1 MRWSLPAVVLSVLA
15 AWAAAAELTFPYKA
29 VITTD
34 NIYVRSGPGE
44 NYYPTDRLK
53 AGQQIEV
60 YRHDVGGWY
69 AIRPSAGSFSWVAG
83 RDLEVNKDNLARVV
97 EDHAAARVGSRFS
110 DIREVTQV
118 RLKRGEVVEVLG
130 TKPSAAAG
138 AAAAET
144 WYKITPPSGEFRWV
158 DGKHVARDD
167 SADGLRQPG
176 GGPSGAP
183 AGSGRLSAEQ
193 FQKAMDDLEVELS
206 TMVVEE
212 PTVWD
217 FAELR
222 QRADS
227 LFQQAQA
234 ATERGRAR
242 LVLGKITRF
251 EDIRDRYK
259 KLSTMQSET
268 ARVDRRLARLSRISP
283 PGDPEGRFDA
293 VGRLAWVPSPK
304 PGTPQYVVVDPSG
317 NVRCYVSPAPGVNLR
332 SYVGRDVGINGT
344 RGYMPEQ
351 KAAHL
356 MARHV
361 TLVDEATLR

>member
-1 MRWSLPAVVLSVLA
+1 MIMRRLLLAIVLSVVTA
-15 AWAAAAELTFPYKA
+15 RAAAAETGFPYQA
-29 VITTD
+29 VVTTD

-44 NYYPTDRLK
+44 NFYPTDRLK
-53 AGQQIEV
+53 AGQAVEV
-60 YRHDVGGWY
+60 YRHDAGGWY
-69 AIRPSAGSFSWVAG
+69 AIRPPAGSFSWVAG
-83 RDLEVNKDNLARVV
+83 SDLEPSKDNLARVAEEHV
-97 EDHAAARVGSRFS
+97 PARVGSRFS

-130 TKPSAAAG
+130 AKSRVG
-138 AAAAET
+138 AET
-144 WYKITPPSGEFRWV
+144 WYKIAPPAGEFRWV
-158 DGKHVARDD
+158 DGKHVAR
-167 SADGLRQPG
+167 ADGADGPG
-176 GGPSGAP
+176 RPAAGGATGAP
-183 AGSGRLSAEQ
+183 PASGRLSPEQ
-193 FQKAMDDLEVELS
+193 FQKAMADLEIELS

-227 LFQQAQA
+227 LFQQAETP
-234 ATERGRAR
+234 TERGQAR
-242 LVLGKITRF
+242 LVLGKISRF
-251 EDIRDRYK
+251 DDIRERYK
-259 KLSTMQSET
+259 KVSTAQAET
-268 ARVDRRLARLSRISP
+268 PRLDRRLARLS
-283 PGDPEGRFDA
+283 PGGLPSDPSGRLDV

-304 PGTPQYVVVDPSG
+304 AGSPQYVVMDPSG

-332 SYVGRDVGINGT
+332 YFVGRDVRIDGT
-344 RGYMPEQ
+344 PGYMFEQ